1 MNVEL
6 IAIGTELL
14 LGWTVNTNTAFLSRR
29 LAELGVDCYHH
40 VTVGD
45 NPARLAEAV
54 RAALGRSDC
63 VVTCGG
69 LGPTVDDITLPTLTK
84 VAGRPLPARRR
95 NWSRW

>member
-69 LGPTVDDITLPTLTK
+69 LGPTV
-84 VAGRPLPARRR
+84 AGGGGWMKKPQRRGGLWR
-95 NWSRW
+95 CW